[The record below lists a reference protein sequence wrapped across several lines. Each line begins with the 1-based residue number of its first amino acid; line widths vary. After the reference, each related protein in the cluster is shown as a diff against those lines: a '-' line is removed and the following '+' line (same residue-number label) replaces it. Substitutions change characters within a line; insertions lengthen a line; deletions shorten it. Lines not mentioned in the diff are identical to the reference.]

1 MQLSQADIASAAPA
15 FINSRPWLLKIWR
28 LLFGA
33 PMTLEVRAE
42 LINQFHGYEASSLL
56 ASVST
61 GLLFVWAMYSHQPRG
76 LLLTWFSVKVGLV
89 IYHWLAVRARRKLPV
104 TITNVE
110 HAERGIL
117 ISTILLGATWGSAGY
132 FFFLPDQVL
141 VIMFLSV
148 ALLGVCGGLVA
159 PMSSYWGGYLPF
171 AILVLLPLSIN
182 CLFVG
187 GELFITIGVMLIT
200 YVLVNIFY
208 ARASLNGRRRTVE
221 IGFANVELVAQLREE
236 KERVEAAD
244 RSKTKFLAA
253 ASHDL
258 RQPIHA
264 LGMFTEVLITLS
276 ARSDAKPG
284 VLKEVANKLQLSLK
298 SLGGLLD
305 ALLDIS
311 KLDAGVVQVQMQTV
325 PLQNLLDS
333 LEREFSLIVRQ
344 KSLRLSVVPSDI
356 NVTSDPVLLKQ
367 ILNNLVSNALRYT
380 ERGGIIVG
388 AKRLSKTHVEVRV
401 WDTGIGID
409 DSLREAV
416 FTEFFQVANEARDR
430 TQGLGL
436 GLSIVRRT
444 AALLGHK
451 VTMRSEVGRGSQFGV
466 QLPIEVQPVQSLASG
481 IANTEPNW
489 HSQATYPDAIVD
501 ASRFLVM
508 LVDDDKEVL
517 DAMGIMLNSWGYPT
531 YSSASA
537 ASAVAKIA
545 SLSATEKATIGF
557 VLSDYRLADG
567 LNGAD
572 AIYAITNALA
582 RPVAAAIV
590 TGDTSPARIR
600 DLASSGYQVL
610 HKPLDPASIRE
621 ILRAAQ
627 AQVYRATVLA
637 ET

>member
-1 MQLSQADIASAAPA
+1 
-15 FINSRPWLLKIWR
+15 
-28 LLFGA
+28 
-33 PMTLEVRAE
+33 
-42 LINQFHGYEASSLL
+42 
-56 ASVST
+56 
-61 GLLFVWAMYSHQPRG
+61 
-76 LLLTWFSVKVGLV
+76 
-89 IYHWLAVRARRKLPV
+89 
-104 TITNVE
+104 
-110 HAERGIL
+110 
-117 ISTILLGATWGSAGY
+117 
-132 FFFLPDQVL
+132 
-141 VIMFLSV
+141 
-148 ALLGVCGGLVA
+148 
-159 PMSSYWGGYLPF
+159 
-171 AILVLLPLSIN
+171 
-182 CLFVG
+182 
-187 GELFITIGVMLIT
+187 
-200 YVLVNIFY
+200 
-208 ARASLNGRRRTVE
+208 
-221 IGFANVELVAQLREE
+221 
-236 KERVEAAD
+236 
-244 RSKTKFLAA
+244 
-253 ASHDL
+253 
-258 RQPIHA
+258 
-264 LGMFTEVLITLS
+264 
-276 ARSDAKPG
+276 
-284 VLKEVANKLQLSLK
+284 
-298 SLGGLLD
+298 
-305 ALLDIS
+305 
-311 KLDAGVVQVQMQTV
+311 
-325 PLQNLLDS
+325 
-333 LEREFSLIVRQ
+333 
-344 KSLRLSVVPSDI
+344 VPSDI
-356 NVTSDPVLLKQ
+356 SVTSDPVLLKQ

-409 DSLREAV
+409 DSLQEAV

-444 AALLGHK
+444 AVLLGHK
-451 VTMRSEVGRGSQFGV
+451 VTMRSEFGRGSRFGV
-466 QLPIEVQPVQSLASG
+466 QLPIDVQPVQSLTSN
-481 IANTEPNW
+481 IANTEPDW
-489 HSQATYPDAIVD
+489 HSQATYPYAIVD

-545 SLSATEKATIGF
+545 TLSATEKATIGF

-610 HKPLDPASIRE
+610 HKPLDPASIRD